1 MGLIL
6 YICDTS
12 PGCFGNISIGIPIAA
27 HRPRAAL
34 PATFFDGLP
43 FRRVHDGIWSLH
55 DLVIFNPTI
64 RRKVNDGV
72 TEVIIKSMGQRT
84 VRNWLVP
91 VKGFRA
97 IKRTGLLVFRGA
109 LLGSSSGTLF
119 KNGIPIP
126 TQMPFANG
134 GSCVALRLEHLRYCQ
149 SLGTES

>member
-1 MGLIL
+1 MSLLL
-6 YICDTS
+6 YVRDAS
-12 PGCFGNISIGIPIAA
+12 PGRFRNVLIGIPITA

-43 FRRVHDGIWSLH
+43 LRRVHDGIWSLH
-55 DLVIFNPTI
+55 DLIVFNPTI
-64 RRKVNDGV
+64 RGEVYDGV
-72 TEVIIKSMGQRT
+72 TKVRVKSMSKGA
-84 VRNWLVP
+84 VRNRLLP